1 MYLEFVLVRYG
12 KLYRHGNDCPERSFY
27 VPRFPRSRRH
37 SMLCMRATRGGTRV
51 GQEAEEKT
59 WAGALIVV
67 FEGKTGRGRVS
78 WFSVN
83 NFNRLVFR
91 GYL

>member
-1 MYLEFVLVRYG
+1 
-12 KLYRHGNDCPERSFY
+12 
-27 VPRFPRSRRH
+27 
-37 SMLCMRATRGGTRV
+37 MLCMRATQGGTRV